1 MGFFSFNC
9 NGCQHPMLSKF
20 AAWGINNWMR
30 QVVVIEKDGTIRE
43 GEYDGYGRVD
53 GVEVSNVMEV
63 CCYHAACWE
72 KAGKPTEYLPSLN
85 APDQGYFFGDEHNMP
100 KPEGGA

>member
-9 NGCQHPMLSKF
+9 NACQHPMLSEY
-20 AAWGINNWMR
+20 AISPINAWMR
-30 QVVVIEKDGTIRE
+30 QVVVLEKDGTIRQ

-53 GVEVSNVMEV
+53 GVTVNDVLEV

-72 KAGKPTEYLPSLN
+72 KEGKPTEYLASLN
-85 APDQGYFFGDEHNMP
+85 APCQGYFFDDWEHNIP
-100 KPEGGA
+100 KP